1 MLILALE
8 SSTTSAKAML
18 YDTENGGM
26 KLLTKEYSA
35 KVNDTLTQDAEGVF
49 METMQL
55 GRQICEGHKIDAIT
69 LSGIWHSLLLCDK
82 DMKPKTKIIGWADTS
97 AVDISN
103 RILMDSERAQ
113 EFYQT
118 TGCPVAANYPYFKL
132 LYLKEQGYDLKDYYI
147 FGQGSYLT
155 YRLTGKRIVTD
166 CMASGSGLL
175 NIQNKKYDKKR
186 LEEIGILEDQLC
198 EVVTYK
204 DAAPLTEE
212 AANILGV
219 KAGIPVIPVSADG
232 ALNQVGV
239 GALEEGIMTF
249 SVGTSAAIRVSVSKP
264 VIPKE
269 ASTWCYLSP
278 VKWLSGAAT
287 SGSCNCIDW
296 FKDYFYKQDYKE
308 IEKHGRPDLDTPV
321 FLPFLFGERSPGW
334 RSEKRGAFLQME
346 PFHNKVH
353 IYQAIQEGILF
364 HVYQNYKL
372 LCELNGKPK
381 RILLSGG
388 ILNSKFWTQMCV
400 DIFETAME
408 IPTMQ
413 QSSLMGAIILAMD
426 YLGVIPSVTQFP
438 FKKGKILQPDPSK
451 AKLYREKYQKY
462 LYWYHKIS
470 Y

>member
-1 MLILALE
+1 MQIGKKEILN
-8 SSTTSAKAML
+8 TS
-18 YDTENGGM
+18 
-26 KLLTKEYSA
+26 
-35 KVNDTLTQDAEGVF
+35 
-49 METMQL
+49 
-55 GRQICEGHKIDAIT
+55 
-69 LSGIWHSLLLCDK
+69 
-82 DMKPKTKIIGWADTS
+82 
-97 AVDISN
+97 
-103 RILMDSERAQ
+103 MD
-113 EFYQT
+113 
-118 TGCPVAANYPYFKL
+118 VAA
-132 LYLKEQGYDLKDYYI
+132 
-147 FGQGSYLT
+147 T
-155 YRLTGKRIVTD
+155 YRTLAETNRKS
-166 CMASGSGLL
+166 A
-175 NIQNKKYDKKR
+175 
-186 LEEIGILEDQLC
+186 
-198 EVVTYK
+198 YK

-296 FKDYFYKQDYKE
+296 FKNYFYKQDYKE